1 MEHNGDDEPHDYII
15 SGFVPI
21 ECYNL
26 FTFKALLNKLQVK
39 QYLFVFCG
47 LSSELRYCAPL

>member
-39 QYLFVFCG
+39 KYLFVFCG